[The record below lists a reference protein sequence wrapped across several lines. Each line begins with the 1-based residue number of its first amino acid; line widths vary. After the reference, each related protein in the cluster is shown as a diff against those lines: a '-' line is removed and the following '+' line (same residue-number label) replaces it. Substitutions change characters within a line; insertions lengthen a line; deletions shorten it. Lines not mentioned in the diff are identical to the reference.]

1 MQLLAVSLVAAMLLS
16 GTPDANRDDST
27 DSPAEPLPNLVAD
40 TLGGKQLWSD
50 ELIVSDWRV
59 QRHALTGH
67 CRLLDPDDH
76 RHAWGSFEQCHQV
89 LEARRQAGDVRP
101 TAGRVVLLL
110 HGLFRSRTSMQPLAD
125 YLAGQGDWTV
135 LNIGYATTRRT
146 VEEHAASLASI
157 VDHLD
162 EVTEIN
168 FVAHSLGNLVV
179 RRFLS
184 EQMESPAGVD
194 PRIRRFV
201 MLGPPNRGALLAET
215 NGLNLAVRLVAGP
228 VGRQLAFEWDELA
241 EQLVIP
247 TCEFGIVAGGLEHSV
262 GWNPLLPG
270 DDDGTLRVEETW
282 LPGASDY
289 AVLPVPHSF
298 LMRHDEVQRYT
309 LHFLETGHFPESDE

>member
-1 MQLLAVSLVAAMLLS
+1 MQILAVSLVAAALLG
-16 GTPDANRDDST
+16 GTPDTNPDDPAAAST
-27 DSPAEPLPNLVAD
+27 ESLPNLVAD

-50 ELIVSDWRV
+50 ELIFADWRV

-67 CRLLDPDDH
+67 CRLLDPDDQ
-76 RHAWGSFEQCHQV
+76 RHAWGSFEQCHHA
-89 LEARRQAGDVRP
+89 LNERRQAGDLRP
-101 TAGRVVLLL
+101 TGGRVVLLL
-110 HGLFRSRTSMQPLAD
+110 HGLFRSRASMQALAD
-125 YLAGQGDWTV
+125 YLAEQGEWTV
-135 LNIGYATTRRT
+135 VNIGYATTRRT
-146 VEEHAASLASI
+146 VEEHATSLASI
-157 VDHLD
+157 VQHL
-162 EVTEIN
+162 EGVTEIN

-179 RRFLS
+179 RRFLT

-201 MLGPPNRGALLAET
+201 MLGPPNRGALLAEAD
-215 NGLNLAVRLVAGP
+215 GVNLAVRMVAGP

-241 EQLVIP
+241 TQLVVP

-270 DDDGTLRVEETW
+270 DDDGTLRVSETW

-289 AVLPVPHSF
+289 AVLPVAHSF

-309 LHFLETGHFPESDE
+309 LHFLETGRFPASDD